1 MSKRFFT
8 YCDSCT
14 ELKDCVK
21 YEIKG
26 ELFWHCASCNERE
39 GIK

>member
-1 MSKRFFT
+1 MTLT

-14 ELKDCVK
+14 ELKNCVK

-26 ELFWHCASCNERE
+26 ELFWHCASCKE
-39 GIK
+39 GENK